1 MLKGA
6 IARRYAQA
14 IFEIG
19 RKQNTLDRTLDDVR
33 EIARLFAH
41 RKLAYLL
48 REPKIPVQ
56 RKETAIRQA
65 LASKVLPTSLNL
77 ALLVVQRE
85 LVDLMQNIARELEQL
100 VLDDKNQAIAQVTT
114 ATKLDE
120 AQLTLVKK
128 ALEGRTG
135 KTILMQTKVEPDIL
149 GGVIARVGDQIIDGS
164 VRYRLAALQQQLG
177 GQLGKMAAAGLIPAG
192 YTLSVP
198 SHSTTQTFAVGPQL
212 AYRHFSK
219 LTLFVRP
226 VYAGAI
232 REVATPKP
240 GDPIAKGIIAQLL
253 PSGKKTDWAGFAGFG
268 GGFDILFTHH
278 FGLRTQAD
286 LVYDHLF
293 NDLLK
298 DGRYTVRFSV
308 GPAFNFGRNIVQ

>member
-100 VLDDKNQAIAQVTT
+100 VFDYKNQATAQVTT

-120 AQLTLVKK
+120 AQSSLVKK
-128 ALEGRTG
+128 ALERRTG
-135 KTILMQTKVEPDIL
+135 KTILMQTKVEPGIL
-149 GGVIARVGDQIIDGS
+149 GGVIARIGDQVIDGS
-164 VRYRLAALQQQLG
+164 VRYRLTALQQQL
-177 GQLGKMAAAGLIPAG
+177 LADVSSSNSSSADLLPATD
-192 YTLSVP
+192 TLEQQPASV
-198 SHSTTQTFAVGPQL
+198 VNNG
-212 AYRHFSK
+212 RD
-219 LTLFVRP
+219 
-226 VYAGAI
+226 
-232 REVATPKP
+232 ATPGTPVLTSQEPETDNVKP
-240 GDPIAKGIIAQLL
+240 KQRAKPRRKQ
-253 PSGKKTDWAGFAGFG
+253 KK
-268 GGFDILFTHH
+268 
-278 FGLRTQAD
+278 
-286 LVYDHLF
+286 
-293 NDLLK
+293 
-298 DGRYTVRFSV
+298 
-308 GPAFNFGRNIVQ
+308 

>member
-41 RKLAYLL
+41 RKLAYWR
-48 REPKIPVQ
+48 REAKMPGE
-56 RKETAIRQA
+56 RKETGIRQA

-120 AQLTLVKK
+120 AQFTLVKK
-128 ALEGRTG
+128 ALERRTG
-135 KTILMQTKVEPDIL
+135 KTILMQTKFEPNNL
-149 GGVIARVGDQIIDGS
+149 GGAIARVRAQSIDGR
-164 VRYRLAALQQQLG
+164 VRYRLVALQ
-177 GQLGKMAAAGLIPAG
+177 
-192 YTLSVP
+192 
-198 SHSTTQTFAVGPQL
+198 H
-212 AYRHFSK
+212 
-219 LTLFVRP
+219 
-226 VYAGAI
+226 
-232 REVATPKP
+232 
-240 GDPIAKGIIAQLL
+240 QLL
-253 PSGKKTDWAGFAGFG
+253 PGFAS
-268 GGFDILFTHH
+268 
-278 FGLRTQAD
+278 RTAS
-286 LVYDHLF
+286 L
-293 NDLLK
+293 
-298 DGRYTVRFSV
+298 
-308 GPAFNFGRNIVQ
+308 P